1 MIRAIIIED
10 EEPAREIMKH
20 YLLGHPGVEL
30 VAECADGFCGLKKIQ
45 ELNPDLVFL
54 DIQMPKLTGLE
65 LLEVL
70 EEKPEIIFTTAYDEY
85 AIRAFDMNAVDYL
98 LKPFSQER
106 FDAAVNKA
114 LDRLSEKK
122 SSSDTISSLQSRR
135 PEGSPLISR
144 IVVRKGTA
152 ISFIPVS
159 AIIYLESEDDYV
171 MIWHREGKALKQQ
184 TMKFYEENLPENDFA
199 RIHRSYIVALEQI
212 EKIEPY
218 GKDTYKAILKN
229 GKSLPVSR
237 SGYKILKEKISF

>member
-10 EEPAREIMKH
+10 EEPAREIIKH
-20 YLLGHPGVEL
+20 YLRSHHDVEL

-45 ELNPDLVFL
+45 EMKPDLVFL

-65 LLEVL
+65 MLEVL
-70 EEKPEIIFTTAYDEY
+70 DEKPEIIFSTAYDEY

-98 LKPFSQER
+98 LKPYSQER
-106 FDAAVNKA
+106 FDTAVIKA
-114 LDRLSEKK
+114 LDRLSERR
-122 SSSDTISSLQSRR
+122 SSGEPVPALQIVR
-135 PEGSPLISR
+135 PEGPPFISR
-144 IVVRKGTA
+144 IVVRKGTG
-152 ISFIPVS
+152 ISFIPVNS
-159 AIIYLESEDDYV
+159 ILYLESEDDYV
-171 MIWHREGKALKQQ
+171 MIWHSEGKALKQQ
-184 TMKFYEENLPENDFA
+184 TMKYYEENLPGNDFA

-212 EKIEPY
+212 GKIEPY

>member
-85 AIRAFDMNAVDYL
+85 AYQGLRH
-98 LKPFSQER
+98 ER
-106 FDAAVNKA
+106 R
-114 LDRLSEKK
+114 RLP
-122 SSSDTISSLQSRR
+122 
-135 PEGSPLISR
+135 PE
-144 IVVRKGTA
+144 A
-152 ISFIPVS
+152 IFTGEV
-159 AIIYLESEDDYV
+159 
-171 MIWHREGKALKQQ
+171 
-184 TMKFYEENLPENDFA
+184 
-199 RIHRSYIVALEQI
+199 
-212 EKIEPY
+212 
-218 GKDTYKAILKN
+218 
-229 GKSLPVSR
+229 
-237 SGYKILKEKISF
+237 